1 MKNKNSWRF
10 FVGFLFFVLVI
21 GVLVYGYQKRELKSI
36 PVESTSFKTTERIS
50 FEERCHLLMVEAQ
63 EKATDVVSFR
73 YDPLTASCYV
83 RYLRPEFWSGQDCL
97 ALLPSEAV
105 KSKDV
110 ANAMRHNAEHCQE
123 EILELKVAEF

>member
-1 MKNKNSWRF
+1 MKNKNGWRF
-10 FVGFLFFVLVI
+10 FVGFLLFVLII

-36 PVESTSFKTTERIS
+36 PVESFKTTERIS
-50 FEERCHLLMVEAQ
+50 FEERCRLLMVEAQ
-63 EKATDVVSFR
+63 EKATDVVGFR
-73 YDPLTASCYV
+73 YDPLTASCHI
-83 RYLRPEFWSGQDCL
+83 RYLKPEFWSGQDCL

-110 ANAMRHNAEHCQE
+110 ASAMRHNAELCQE